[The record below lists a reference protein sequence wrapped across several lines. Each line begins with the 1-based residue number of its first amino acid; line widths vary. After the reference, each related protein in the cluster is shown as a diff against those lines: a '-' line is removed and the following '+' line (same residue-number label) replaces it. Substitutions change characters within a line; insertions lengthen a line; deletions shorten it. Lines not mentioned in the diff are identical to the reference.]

1 MSAASRQGSSSYVIV
16 VAGLAFLVV
25 GAMMLTFILFPMT
38 NAFAGTA
45 IFSADTGPVSDL
57 VSVIAGLWKFWPFIL
72 LVVLTIYVWVETR
85 Q

>member
-16 VAGLAFLVV
+16 IAGLAFIVV
-25 GAMMLTFILFPMT
+25 GAMMLTFVLFPMT
-38 NAFAGTA
+38 NAFSGTA

-57 VSVIAGLWKFWPFIL
+57 TSVIVGLWQFWPFIL
-72 LVVLTIYVWVETR
+72 LVMLTIFVWVETR